1 MDAEK
6 IAGELM
12 AEKVA
17 ILDGNVK
24 VVGMDRSKAVEVA
37 QALNAILSDDGEGY
51 VAFGDFSLVFVRRRE
66 TLIFALVDRD
76 RTMWCVRKLV
86 EAVE

>member
-1 MDAEK
+1 MDAGK

-24 VVGMDRSKAVEVA
+24 VVGMDQSKAVEVA

-51 VAFGDFSLVFVRRRE
+51 VAFEDFSLVFVRRRG

-86 EAVE
+86 EAVG